1 MAVTH
6 SSSPVRP
13 AAYALLLLVLVAAP
27 FIVSS
32 YTVHILSTMGIA
44 VILALGLNLL
54 MGYAG
59 QVSLAN
65 AAFYGIGAYAV
76 AILGNRYGVSFW
88 IAVPAVGVMTAGIGL
103 VVGLPALRV
112 SSHYLALATLAF
124 VWTVQ
129 VVLIDW
135 VSMTGGSPGMST
147 SRSGLGIAYLQDDKS
162 YYFLILVVTVLMVVL
177 ALHIIDSKIGRAFMA
192 IRDNE
197 NAAEIMGVHLAQY
210 KTMAFAI
217 NAFFCAIA
225 GGLQAGLVRFLD
237 PYEFGLWPSIWHLLY
252 IVVGGLGSVLGSVL
266 GPLVLVALPEML
278 RAFAEYRELIFAFVL
293 LLTLIFMPEGIAGKL
308 QDLWH
313 RKKLHRQAV
322 PGGLAAAP
330 ASEAQRFQSRAAMPL
345 QTRHAP
351 VVKGE
356 TVLEVADLTLS
367 FGGLKALQGA
377 NLALKGGEIRALI
390 GPNGAGKTTFLNS
403 LCRVYTPDAGV
414 MRFRGKPL
422 LDFKSH
428 DLVALGIVRT
438 FQNIRLFAKMSLLE
452 NVMVGMHA
460 HLKRGLLGAALRLP
474 GAMIEARAAR
484 EKALALLAY
493 VGLEEKAGMKA
504 ASLSFGQQRRLEL
517 ARALA
522 ADPVLLLLD
531 EPASGLSKQEIDE
544 LLVIL
549 RAIRDQLGV
558 SILLIEHNM
567 NFVMG
572 IADRLSVLD
581 HGVMIAEGTPQEIQ
595 NDARVIEAYLGK
607 ESALVKAA

>member
-1 MAVTH
+1 MTDTN

-27 FIVSS
+27 FVVSS

-88 IAVPAVGVMTAGIGL
+88 LAVPLVGVLTAGIGL

-135 VSMTGGSPGMST
+135 VSMTGGSPGLST

-252 IVVGGLGSVLGSVL
+252 IVVGGLGSVPGSVL
-266 GPLVLVALPEML
+266 GPLVLVALPETL

-293 LLTLIFMPEGIAGKL
+293 LLTLIFMPQGIAGKL
-308 QDLWH
+308 EDIWL
-313 RKKLHRQAV
+313 RMKIRRQAV
-322 PGGLAAAP
+322 PGGTAPVAAGA
-330 ASEAQRFQSRAAMPL
+330 AQRIQTRAAMPL
-345 QTRHAP
+345 QTRHAS
-351 VVKGE
+351 VAKGE

-390 GPNGAGKTTFLNS
+390 GPNGAGKTSFLNS

-422 LDFKSH
+422 LDLKSH

-493 VGLEEKAGMKA
+493 VGLEQKADMKA
-504 ASLSFGQQRRLEL
+504 SSLSFGQQRRLEL

-522 ADPVLLLLD
+522 ADPILLLLD

-549 RAIRDQLGV
+549 RTIRDQLGV

-572 IADRLSVLD
+572 LADRVSVLD
-581 HGVMIAEGTPQEIQ
+581 HGVMIAEGTPHEIQ
-595 NDARVIEAYLGK
+595 SNPQVIEAYLGK
-607 ESALVKAA
+607 EGAHVKAE

>member
-27 FIVSS
+27 FLVSS

-88 IAVPAVGVMTAGIGL
+88 LAVPAVGVMTAGIGL

-313 RKKLHRQAV
+313 RKKLQRQAV
-322 PGGLAAAP
+322 PGGLVTAP
-330 ASEAQRFQSRAAMPL
+330 ASEAQRIQSRAAMPL
-345 QTRHAP
+345 QTRHAS

-474 GAMIEARAAR
+474 GAMIEAKAAR

-493 VGLEEKAGMKA
+493 VGLDQKADMKA

-549 RAIRDQLGV
+549 RTIRDQLGV

-607 ESALVKAA
+607 ESALAKAA

>member
-308 QDLWH
+308 QDLRH
-313 RKKLHRQAV
+313 RKKLQRQAV
-322 PGGLAAAP
+322 PGGLVAAP
-330 ASEAQRFQSRAAMPL
+330 ASAAERSQTRAAMPL
-345 QTRHAP
+345 QTRHAS
-351 VVKGE
+351 VAKGE

-474 GAMIEARAAR
+474 GAMIEAKAAR

-493 VGLEEKAGMKA
+493 VGLDQKADMKA

-549 RAIRDQLGV
+549 RTIRDQLGV